1 MLRKNVNIQPVAEPS
16 TKKKGTPTLAVVLLL
31 ENSSGLGQPTLTPER
46 VSIAL
51 RKMGRD
57 YKEFLHITLLTLIIY
72 FLSNLDCKCY
82 WYCSWRDNNYSV
94 CFECKDFI

>member
-16 TKKKGTPTLAVVLLL
+16 TKKEGTPTLAVELLL
-31 ENSSGLGQPTLTPER
+31 ENSSGLGQPTLPPER
-46 VSIAL
+46 VSITL

-57 YKEFLHITLLTLIIY
+57 YKGFPHITLLTLLIMIY

-94 CFECKDFI
+94 CFD